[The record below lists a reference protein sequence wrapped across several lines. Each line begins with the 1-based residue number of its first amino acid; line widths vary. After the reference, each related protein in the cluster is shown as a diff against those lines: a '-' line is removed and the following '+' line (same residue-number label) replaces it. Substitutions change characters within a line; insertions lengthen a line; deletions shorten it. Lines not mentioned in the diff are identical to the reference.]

1 MTAHLAFKPSLQNG
15 HCIPG
20 ILAQPDTQEVSDNPV
35 NIGFD
40 PADLR
45 RLCDEAGWEVN
56 LSLVQEGW
64 NDKSRDGRW
73 APTIEAIK
81 ARARDARRAI
91 RERVAEMQKQGEDSP
106 QVVLV
111 SHGGFLP
118 FFTEDWEDCGC
129 LSGEIFRGE

>member
-1 MTAHLAFKPSLQNG
+1 MAVYLAFKPSLQNG
-15 HCIPG
+15 HCIPE
-20 ILAQPDTQEVSDNPV
+20 ILALPDTQEIYDRPSNK
-35 NIGFD
+35 GSH

-45 RLCDEAGWEVN
+45 RLCDEAGWKVN

-64 NDKSRDGRW
+64 DNKSRCGRW

-129 LSGEIFRGE
+129 LSGEFFLGE

>member
-1 MTAHLAFKPSLQNG
+1 MTAYLAFKPSLQNG
-15 HCIPG
+15 HCIPE
-20 ILAQPDTQEVSDNPV
+20 ILALPDTQEASDNPV
-35 NIGFD
+35 NIGSD

-45 RLCDEAGWEVN
+45 RLCDEAGWKVN

-64 NDKSRDGRW
+64 NDKSRYGRW
-73 APTIEAIK
+73 VATIEAIK

-111 SHGGFLP
+111 SHGGF
-118 FFTEDWEDCGC
+118 C
-129 LSGEIFRGE
+129 LFYRGLGGQWLSQW

>member
-1 MTAHLAFKPSLQNG
+1 MTAYLAFKPSLQNG
-15 HCIPG
+15 HCIPE
-20 ILAQPDTQEVSDNPV
+20 ILALPDTQEVGDNPV
-35 NIGFD
+35 NKGSD
-40 PADLR
+40 LADLR
-45 RLCDEAGWEVN
+45 RLCDEAGWKVN

-64 NDKSRDGRW
+64 NDKRRDGRW
-73 APTIEAIK
+73 APRVEAIK

-118 FFTEDWEDCGC
+118 FFYRGLGGLWLSPDEDF
-129 LSGEIFRGE
+129 SGE